1 MVFKNLKTMKYLLF
15 FLFFLKVS
23 IFADLQWFQKGLYAD
38 FSKANFKNLSLRIEA
53 IESIHPDI
61 ADYSGLAMV
70 VVKSGVPKF
79 FWPHDIEHDFVVKK
93 VMEKYIRKAI
103 SQERLNNFT
112 FFFCL
117 HDQYQPKNDFGK
129 FEIPVLVFTKHKN
142 ATDEIAIP
150 DWTALHGYQD
160 VCKNQNCDEYINTL
174 AKKYPFSKRIPK
186 AIWRGINSG
195 HHGPTEQWT
204 ESDRGFMVYHA
215 NNSLSSLLDL
225 KYSDFKSD
233 KNDLDCFMK
242 SSPYLGKK
250 LTLSDQ
256 FKYQYLIDLDGW
268 GCTYSRL
275 YWILGSGSVCLKL
288 ITNIEQWYYRGL
300 EENYH
305 YIPIT

>member
-112 FFFCL
+112 
-117 HDQYQPKNDFGK
+117 
-129 FEIPVLVFTKHKN
+129 
-142 ATDEIAIP
+142 
-150 DWTALHGYQD
+150 
-160 VCKNQNCDEYINTL
+160 
-174 AKKYPFSKRIPK
+174 
-186 AIWRGINSG
+186 
-195 HHGPTEQWT
+195 
-204 ESDRGFMVYHA
+204 
-215 NNSLSSLLDL
+215 
-225 KYSDFKSD
+225 
-233 KNDLDCFMK
+233 
-242 SSPYLGKK
+242 
-250 LTLSDQ
+250 
-256 FKYQYLIDLDGW
+256 
-268 GCTYSRL
+268 
-275 YWILGSGSVCLKL
+275 
-288 ITNIEQWYYRGL
+288 
-300 EENYH
+300 
-305 YIPIT
+305 